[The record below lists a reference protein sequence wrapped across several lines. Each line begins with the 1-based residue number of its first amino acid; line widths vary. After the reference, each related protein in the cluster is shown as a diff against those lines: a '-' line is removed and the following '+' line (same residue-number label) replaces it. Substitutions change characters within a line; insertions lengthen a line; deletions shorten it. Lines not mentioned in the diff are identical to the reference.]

1 MDVRALIAFLNRI
14 KCWMPMVNPGI
25 REEID
30 SVINQLK
37 NSLPK

>member
-14 KCWMPMVNPGI
+14 KCWMPTTNTGI

-30 SVINQLK
+30 SVINQLR